1 MLRTVAGYHAL
12 PLRVEIGEP
21 ERSGRFMRYSSHIDR
36 IASIMAWV
44 AAAYLCAYMAVRVTH
59 TKHWFDKSTEET
71 GSYTFFDTWSQSD
84 TLLYRAF
91 YPMLV
96 LDSAVLRRPFERDKW

>member
-1 MLRTVAGYHAL
+1 MSLGH
-12 PLRVEIGEP
+12 
-21 ERSGRFMRYSSHIDR
+21 FMRHSLHIDR
-36 IASIMAWV
+36 VVSIIAWL
-44 AAAYLCAYMAVRVTH
+44 AAAYLCGYVAVRVTH